1 MKGEKAMKTKKC
13 PWYDKEICQGCGRTK
28 EEFIEK
34 CRQEEFFIE
43 MARQCPHCKT
53 GIINPTFDKTMACDK
68 CGYNKPLREVAKI
81 YKDLGDW
88 SDFHEH

>member
-1 MKGEKAMKTKKC
+1 
-13 PWYDKEICQGCGRTK
+13 
-28 EEFIEK
+28 
-34 CRQEEFFIE
+34 

-68 CGYNKPLREVAKI
+68 CGYNKPLREVVKI
-81 YKDLGDW
+81 CKDLGDW